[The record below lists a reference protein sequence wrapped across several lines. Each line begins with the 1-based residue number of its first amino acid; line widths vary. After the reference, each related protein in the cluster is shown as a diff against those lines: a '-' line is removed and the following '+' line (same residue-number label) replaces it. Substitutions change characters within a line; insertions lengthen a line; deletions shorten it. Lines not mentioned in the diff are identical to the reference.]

1 MNYSNEIFTNWETD
15 KIQEQINLDNST
27 LLKNFLLQSKEK
39 TSWGLKNFSGIEYH
53 PNKESIFQELYVNN
67 RFILGFSKIFKLR
80 KIEHLCSILDFIFD
94 YSRFKKT
101 LSLFSM
107 NYLSRII
114 LETSLKIINELE
126 EKQVCSFD
134 ISPIVEESKT
144 YLSKVYEE
152 TLKQANQ
159 IEIITSSHSKDPEP
173 LEDKQ
178 PVEKKEEIILSDE
191 EAEEINIPPN
201 KIGLISDFY
210 EEAYQHLS
218 SMGKNLIELENS
230 PENQE
235 IVNILFRSMHTIK
248 GGARLLQVK
257 KMETLAHKLENLL
270 EKIRSNNLK
279 VNSQIIDVLL
289 DGKNLLTEILE
300 EIASKGPIQSKI
312 NPVLEKVEILVG
324 NKKFHE
330 IKLNQKTEEKSKV
343 PTLEEKTILQKP
355 IESKEESTI
364 QKIKPLKTESIRVSA
379 EKLDEVINTTSELSI
394 IQIHFEDELYNIIK
408 LIKDIKKLLQR
419 IEISDFSSILG
430 RVSHANEQILFE
442 LDEYLSSLEVKYDK
456 KIIEIIIKKFYNQLK
471 SETNRSEL
479 TTSEEMN
486 LLLISAT
493 ELKNITLKNVENL
506 GLLTKRIKGGVMN
519 FRMVP
524 LNNLFER
531 YPVLVRDL
539 ARQLGKK
546 VKVEI
551 HGGDTELDRTII
563 NQLSDPILHILR
575 NSIDHGIESIEERL
589 QLGKPETGTILI
601 KSYYRGSDAIIEI
614 KDDGRG
620 LNKET
625 ILKKAIEKELLNPSD
640 INHLTDKQIYEFI
653 LAPGFST
660 STNITELSGRGVGM
674 DVVIS
679 SIKELQGSLEIYS
692 EPQKGTTI
700 FLKVP
705 LTLAIVRVLLF
716 ETSGRLLA
724 FPMSNIIEVLRIS
737 RSELQIISNRL
748 TYELNREL
756 IHLVHLSKVLEINS
770 TNYIPDEIPLLILEE
785 GNRKIGLL
793 IDKIYGRQE
802 ILIKNMGNLLKKVP
816 FIMGCTIL
824 SDSKL
829 VLVLNPKDV
838 IDSCFKE
845 HSYIHSLELNNLSN
859 KIHNILV
866 VDDSLV
872 HRQNLKMIL
881 ARAGYSVDEAENG
894 FEALK
899 MVRIKKYSI
908 LCVDVIMPLMDGIE
922 LTRRLRNLPLYRTIP
937 ILLITSRRSKEDRE
951 RGIKSGANEYF
962 EKPVDSESL
971 LATINHYIN
980 QR

>member
-1 MNYSNEIFTNWETD
+1 MNYSNYIFTNWETD

-39 TSWGLKNFSGIEYH
+39 TSWSLKNFSGIEYH

-67 RFILGFSKIFKLR
+67 RFILGFSKIFKLK

-94 YSRFKKT
+94 YSRSKNT

-152 TLKQANQ
+152 TLKQSNH
-159 IEIITSSHSKDPEP
+159 IEITTSYHAKDPEP
-173 LEDKQ
+173 LEDEQ
-178 PVEKKEEIILSDE
+178 PVEKKQEIILSDE
-191 EAEEINIPPN
+191 EAEEINVPPN

-230 PENQE
+230 PEDQE
-235 IVNILFRSMHTIK
+235 IVNTLFRSMHTIK

-279 VNSQIIDVLL
+279 VNSQIIDILL
-289 DGKNLLTEILE
+289 DGKNVLTEILE
-300 EIASKGPIQSKI
+300 EIASKGPIQTKI
-312 NPVLEKVEILVG
+312 NPVLEKVEALLG

-330 IKLNQKTEEKSKV
+330 TKLNQKTEEK
-343 PTLEEKTILQKP
+343 TILQKST
-355 IESKEESTI
+355 ESKEEITV

-394 IQIHFEDELYNIIK
+394 IQIHFEDGLYNIIK

-419 IEISDFSSILG
+419 IEISDFSSILS

-442 LDEYLSSLEVKYDK
+442 LDEYFSSLGVKYNK
-456 KIIEIIIKKFYNQLK
+456 KIIEMIVKKFYNQLK

-506 GLLTKRIKGGVMN
+506 ALLTKIIQGGVMN
-519 FRMVP
+519 FRMIP

-563 NQLSDPILHILR
+563 NQLSDPMLHILR

-601 KSYYRGSDAIIEI
+601 KSYYQGSDAIIEI

-620 LNKET
+620 LNKEA
-625 ILKKAIEKELLNPSD
+625 ILKKAIEKGLLNPSD

-679 SIKELQGSLEIYS
+679 AIKELQGSLEIYS

-724 FPMSNIIEVLRIS
+724 FPMSNILEVLRIS
-737 RSELQIISNRL
+737 RSEVQIISNRL

-785 GNRKIGLL
+785 GKRKIGLL
-793 IDKIYGRQE
+793 IDKVYGRQE
-802 ILIKNMGNLLKKVP
+802 IVIKNMGNLLKKVP

-922 LTRRLRNLPLYRTIP
+922 LTRRLRNLPIYRTIP

-962 EKPVDSESL
+962 EKPIDSESI